1 VQRLVGTLKA
11 HGFIEQNPYNL
22 RYRIGHRAFQV
33 GQTYLARQALQNV
46 AFDQLYD
53 LAQRQGVCAY
63 LGVMRG
69 NAMVY
74 LLSLLNGPVAVNTP
88 PGSCA
93 HLHSTAVGKMIL
105 AGLGDSDLEDIVSKL
120 DMPRLTPNTIT
131 DREALLREVR
141 DAAAKGYA
149 ICNTE
154 NIPDLYAIG
163 APVQDYTGQIVAAI
177 SFAMPQSNMR
187 PGTSVRHADSLRDMA
202 QDAAA
207 SISRKLGANLSL
219 GRRAARPVLGAQAH
233 AH

>member
-1 VQRLVGTLKA
+1 
-11 HGFIEQNPYNL
+11 
-22 RYRIGHRAFQV
+22 
-33 GQTYLARQALQNV
+33 
-46 AFDQLYD
+46 
-53 LAQRQGVCAY
+53 
-63 LGVMRG
+63 
-69 NAMVY
+69 
-74 LLSLLNGPVAVNTP
+74 
-88 PGSCA
+88 
-93 HLHSTAVGKMIL
+93 
-105 AGLGDSDLEDIVSKL
+105 
-120 DMPRLTPNTIT
+120 
-131 DREALLREVR
+131 VR